1 MSALSLATTAAMTN
15 VDPASWNEHRYG
27 LSPER
32 WSNLRDK
39 SFWITGAGTGYGR
52 CISVALASAGAQLF
66 LTGRRRTKL
75 LESIAEMKSLG
86 ISVEKCHIVDADI
99 TNINEMKSAF
109 EKIASLCKSLY
120 GLVHNAAIPSREGIR
135 DPLQSDSP
143 KQWERIIQTNV
154 TAPWFLTKEMF
165 PHMKKGGAVRVLF
178 ITSEAG
184 WAFTQGFGPYN
195 VSKAALN
202 SLSSSMAE
210 EYAASYPEHDIQINA
225 LVPGEAKTEMNN
237 NSSQSPYTIASMTL
251 ILLSHQKG
259 GPNGKFFH
267 RDGRHLQFAYA
278 APFGKPLI

>member
-1 MSALSLATTAAMTN
+1 MHTAPAPTTTVLINAN
-15 VDPASWNEHRYG
+15 PASWEKHRYG
-27 LSPER
+27 LSSER
-32 WSNLRDK
+32 WSNLQDK

-52 CISVALASAGAQLF
+52 CISVALASAGSRLF

-75 LESIAEMKSLG
+75 LESIEEMKSLG
-86 ISVEKCHIVDADI
+86 ISTEKCHIVDADI
-99 TNINEMKSAF
+99 TNIDEMKSAF
-109 EKIASLCKSLY
+109 GKITTLCKSLY
-120 GLVHNAAIPSREGIR
+120 GLVHNAAIPSRDGVR
-135 DPLQSDSP
+135 VPLQSYSL
-143 KQWERIIQTNV
+143 KQWERILQTNV
-154 TAPWFLTKEMF
+154 TAPWFLTKEIF

-210 EYAASYPEHDIQINA
+210 EYAASYPEYDIQINA
-225 LVPGEAKTEMNN
+225 LVPGEAKTEMNS
-237 NSSQSPYTIASMTL
+237 NSPHSPYTIASMTL
-251 ILLSHQKG
+251 ILLSHTKN

-278 APFGKPLI
+278 DPFDKTLI